1 MIFERFFFFSSFGII
16 YGNFGIW
23 ELFTSIFK
31 IYRDIILFS
40 RFGIRTI
47 LNIK

>member
-1 MIFERFFFFSSFGII
+1 MIFERFFFFLLYII